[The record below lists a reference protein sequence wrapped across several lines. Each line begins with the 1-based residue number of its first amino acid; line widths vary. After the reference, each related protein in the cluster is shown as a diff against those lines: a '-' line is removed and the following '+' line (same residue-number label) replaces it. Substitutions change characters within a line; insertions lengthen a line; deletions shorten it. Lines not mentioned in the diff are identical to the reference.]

1 MCVDHSTQLGVVC
14 KPAEGA
20 LNSIVDVIDKGVKE
34 HQSLYWT
41 PLVTSVSC
49 LPFLHLGM
57 ESSCALGKA
66 SLKICQLCSSTL
78 SLRTDSWGVLLT
90 NSEELEMGFP
100 KIKIPD
106 FTFACPVSLQSVN
119 STIAWS
125 LQPRAATWVLHSHR
139 SPLKSTEICNADEA
153 SKEAT
158 QTIYLPLLTL
168 TPSFTVL

>member
-57 ESSCALGKA
+57 ESSCALGQ
-66 SLKICQLCSSTL
+66 SFLKDLPAL
-78 SLRTDSWGVLLT
+78 LLYLVLEDRFLG
-90 NSEELEMGFP
+90 GFV
-100 KIKIPD
+100 D
-106 FTFACPVSLQSVN
+106 
-119 STIAWS
+119 
-125 LQPRAATWVLHSHR
+125 
-139 SPLKSTEICNADEA
+139 
-153 SKEAT
+153 
-158 QTIYLPLLTL
+158 
-168 TPSFTVL
+168 